1 MPPRRA
7 AKPSR
12 PPRSRRSDADAA
24 EIAELEARLAETAP
38 PRGVD
43 AGAAPPPPPRGA
55 PTAPWPPMC
64 GRARFDELPLSTP
77 TLRGLSDASFTRMTA
92 VQRAA
97 LPHALVGR
105 DVLATAKTGSG
116 KTLAFLIPLLECL
129 HRDRWC
135 HLDGTGALVLTPTR
149 ELATQIFGV
158 LAKVGARHDFSAGLV
173 TGGHDLAVEAARV
186 AGEKRKEDREREGKG
201 GWRKLT
207 ITLLFFF
214 PSPPTHPFHPLSL
227 RPQHPHRH
235 PRPPPPAHG
244 RNPGLWPGRPQAAG
258 AGRS

>member
-7 AKPSR
+7 AKPSHT
-12 PPRSRRSDADAA
+12 PRSRRSDADGA

-43 AGAAPPPPPRGA
+43 AGAPPPPPPRGA
-55 PTAPWPPMC
+55 PTARWPPMC

-105 DVLATAKTGSG
+105 DVLAAAKTGSG

-186 AGEKRKEDREREGKG
+186 AGERRERE
-201 GWRKLT
+201 
-207 ITLLFFF
+207 
-214 PSPPTHPFHPLSL
+214 
-227 RPQHPHRH
+227 
-235 PRPPPPAHG
+235 
-244 RNPGLWPGRPQAAG
+244 
-258 AGRS
+258 